1 MQKPRKEAA
10 AQPCRVMQAAPRLC
24 WQHGSEWGRAVPMSP
39 WGHPTAGPRSQAGST
54 VAETRGAVL
63 FVTQP
68 RVRTRKDGCV
78 CANPGRRT
86 PSPSRPSRSLSAAES
101 SIRCH
106 FPHDLHL
113 PQATAPAQVWGPQG
127 PLSSCGIQ
135 ALASREAGCR
145 PKQKLLGE
153 ARGGAG
159 RGHNADTSS
168 PGVQW
173 GACSSCSTPGL
184 DPETRKAWR
193 STAQKPGPA
202 WAPHCAQRR
211 EQMMPTVEIPGW
223 VKTGPAGLRRAHPA
237 VGHSLSLSVRLA

>member
-10 AQPCRVMQAAPRLC
+10 AQPCRVTQAAPRLC

-86 PSPSRPSRSLSAAES
+86 PLPSRPSRSLSAAES

-113 PQATAPAQVWGPQG
+113 PRATAPAQVWGPQG

-145 PKQKLLGE
+145 PKRKRCWGRQGEGRGE
-153 ARGGAG
+153 ATTQTPAPQECRGVPAAAAAPRGWIRRPGRPGGAQLRT
-159 RGHNADTSS
+159 RG
-168 PGVQW
+168 QR
-173 GACSSCSTPGL
+173 GL
-184 DPETRKAWR
+184 
-193 STAQKPGPA
+193 
-202 WAPHCAQRR
+202 H
-211 EQMMPTVEIPGW
+211 
-223 VKTGPAGLRRAHPA
+223 A
-237 VGHSLSLSVRLA
+237 VHRDESR